1 MGTWSLRDTQYDFK
15 MVFFMV
21 LQGLYYNPQGSH
33 EPDILAIK
41 GSLNIGISCA
51 STHPQGTGSL
61 LRSRPSV
68 VGRLRSLTR
77 GSPNPTSPK
86 PKPCS

>member
-51 STHPQGTGSL
+51 STQTLRVRVHCCGLG
-61 LRSRPSV
+61 LRS
-68 VGRLRSLTR
+68 
-77 GSPNPTSPK
+77 
-86 PKPCS
+86 